1 MNTPNEIEHEQRLIS
16 EGRKKLQKELKK
28 EADRNYYSTT
38 KVGRRVLY
46 ELFTIYE
53 TALTETTDKA
63 ITGKPGRGNIIQCCK
78 EMKTYIKSLTPEV
91 IVVVTLKTIIDFYSS
106 EKGYVTVQNLASAI
120 GNRIESEVWMD
131 YYQKNTDA
139 EIASSARK
147 RASMPGSTPRYR
159 KYSTRKIT
167 EAKAKKKGY
176 KLIDKWSNAHRN
188 RIGLYLM
195 EVARSVRIIEWKKI
209 TIKNKNQSII
219 VADELMNMFMGYEEL
234 AIGRAFNAHPLLDV
248 PKQWEQSDKPAR
260 YNNSGGYHLE
270 QLRHKQSMTLGQ
282 TTDSVFGDK
291 AVELLNTLQSTAWRI
306 DSRILQLALKLNED
320 GKTVKSF
327 KVCPKEK
334 PPGNAPAYIA
344 EDVDKLKLWK
354 QNTHQAHK
362 QFIKLYKNSYRS
374 RNVLSLAREY
384 EFKTFYLSWACDW
397 RGRFYTQQSWL
408 SILSTDFERSLL
420 KFRDGCKLT
429 NDSLYWCK
437 AALGAA
443 YNGTSISYRDRVKW
457 TEDNQELITRIA
469 NDAEDTIIEWEVAK
483 EPWQFLQLC
492 LEWNDVVVTKKE
504 KFWKVAVGA
513 DSTASGLQLL
523 SAMRRD
529 SVGMKYAN
537 LLQPKTDEAPP
548 EDAYM
553 QVLTEA
559 KKDIEESNELTHL
572 LPYLQ
577 YRSVGKPAVML
588 SVYGGSHGRIS
599 ERIEE
604 ALLEKDIVLDKAT
617 ISKLTTVILKASKK
631 VFPAAY
637 DALNW
642 LKKLARAAHNK
653 GMDSLTWTT
662 PTEDKIHC
670 IKNEHEETNVYTA
683 FNGYVVIADF
693 DTEKP
698 DTTKE
703 VSSFP
708 PAFVHC
714 YDAALLKESFTDWQ
728 HPIAVIHDCIR
739 VLPRDMDE
747 ALDRVRDGFTSIT
760 SGDPLARLAD
770 DLGVSSD
777 ELKRL
782 PQLDGDLGEVLKSR
796 YMFN

>member
-1 MNTPNEIEHEQRLIS
+1 MNTPNEIEHEQKLIKG
-16 EGRKKLQKELKK
+16 GRRKLQSDLKK
-28 EADRNYYSTT
+28 DAARNYYSNTQI
-38 KVGRRVLY
+38 GRRVLQ
-46 ELFTIYE
+46 EIFTIYE
-53 TALTETTDKA
+53 EELINTTDKA
-63 ITGKPGRGNIIQCCK
+63 ITGKAGRGNIIQCCK
-78 EMKTYIKSLTPEV
+78 EMKSYINSLTADV
-91 IVVVTLKTIIDFYSS
+91 IVVATLKQIIDFYSS
-106 EKGYVTVQNLASAI
+106 EKGYVTVVDLAGAI
-120 GNRIESEVWMD
+120 GGRIESEVWFD

-147 RASMPGSTPRYR
+147 RASMPGSTPKYR
-159 KYSTRKIT
+159 KYSTRKTT

-176 KLIDKWSNAHRN
+176 KLVDKWSNEHRN

-195 EVARSVRIIEWKKI
+195 EVARSVGIIEWKKI

-234 AIGRAFNAHPLLDV
+234 ALGRAFNSHPLIDV
-248 PKQWEQSDKPAR
+248 PKQWEPSDKPAR

-270 QLRHKQSMTLGQ
+270 QLRHRQSMTLGQ
-282 TTDSVFGDK
+282 STDSVFGDK
-291 AVELLNTLQSTAWRI
+291 AVELLNTLQATAWRI
-306 DSRILQLALKLNED
+306 DSRILQLALRFNED
-320 GKTVKSF
+320 GVTVKSF
-327 KVCPKEK
+327 KVCQKEK
-334 PPGNAPAYIA
+334 PSSNAPTYIA
-344 EDVDKLKLWK
+344 EDINKLKQWK
-354 QNTHQAHK
+354 QDTHQAHK
-362 QFIKLYKNSYRS
+362 TFIKLFKNSYRS
-374 RNVLSLAREY
+374 RNVLSLAKEY

-420 KFRDGCKLT
+420 KFRDGCKLN

-443 YNGTSISYRDRVKW
+443 YNGTSISYKERVKW
-457 TEDNQELITRIA
+457 TEENQELITRIA
-469 NDAEDTIIEWEVAK
+469 NEPQETSEWEVAK

-537 LLQPKTDEAPP
+537 LLEPTSDDAPP

-553 QVLTEA
+553 QVLAEA
-559 KKDIEESNELTHL
+559 KKIIEKSNDLNYL

-604 ALLEKDIVLDKAT
+604 ALLEEDIVLDAAVL
-617 ISKLTTVILKASKK
+617 SKLTTTILNASKK

-637 DALNW
+637 DALKW
-642 LKKLARAAHNK
+642 LKKLARAAHNN
-653 GMDSLTWTT
+653 GMVSLTWTT

-670 IKNEHEETNVYTA
+670 IKNEIEKKKIYTA
-683 FNGYVVIADF
+683 FNGYVVIGDF
-693 DTEKP
+693 DSEKP
-698 DTTKE
+698 DTEKE
-703 VSSFP
+703 VTSFP

-714 YDAALLKESFTDWQ
+714 YDAALLKESFTDWKL
-728 HPIAVIHDCIR
+728 PIAVIHDCIR
-739 VLPRDMDE
+739 VLPSDMDK

-760 SGDPLARLAD
+760 TGDPLARLAD
-770 DLGVSSD
+770 DLGVS
-777 ELKRL
+777 EEQLPRL
-782 PQLDGDLGEVLKSR
+782 PQLDGDLGNVLKSR

>member
-1 MNTPNEIEHEQRLIS
+1 MNTPNEIKHEERLIR
-16 EGRKKLQKELKK
+16 EGRAKLQSDLKK

-38 KVGRRVLY
+38 SIGRRALVD
-46 ELFTIYE
+46 LFSIYE
-53 TALTETTDKA
+53 TELIEATDKA
-63 ITGKPGRGNIIQCCK
+63 IAGKPGRGNIVQCCK

-91 IVVVTLKTIIDFYSS
+91 IVVVTLKTIIDFYSR
-106 EKGYVTVQNLASAI
+106 EKGYVTVQDLSGAI
-120 GNRIESEVWMD
+120 GSRIESEVWMD

-176 KLIDKWSNAHRN
+176 KLVDRWSNQHRN

-195 EVARSVRIIEWKKI
+195 EVARGVGIINWQKI
-209 TIKNKNQSII
+209 MIKNKNQSII

-234 AIGRAFNAHPLLDV
+234 ALGRAFKSHPLIDV
-248 PKQWEQSDKPAR
+248 PRQWEQSDKPAR

-270 QLRHKQSMTLGQ
+270 QLRHRQSMTLGQ

-306 DSRILQLALKLNED
+306 DSRILQLALKFNED

-334 PPGNAPAYIA
+334 PSSNAPAYIA

-354 QNTHQAHK
+354 QQTHQAHK
-362 QFIKLYKNSYRS
+362 LFIKLNKNSYRS
-374 RNVLSLAREY
+374 RNVLALAKEY

-420 KFRDGCKLT
+420 KFRDGCKLN

-469 NDAEDTIIEWEVAK
+469 NEPEYISEWEVAK

-492 LEWNDVVVTKKE
+492 LEWNDVVITKKE

-537 LLQPKTDEAPP
+537 LLQPKSDEAPP

-553 QVLTEA
+553 QVLSEA
-559 KKDIEESNELTHL
+559 KKDIEESNDLNHL

-588 SVYGGSHGRIS
+588 SVYGGSHERIS

-604 ALLEKDIVLDKAT
+604 ALLEKDIVLDNAT
-617 ISKLTTVILKASKK
+617 LSKLTSVILKASKK

-637 DALNW
+637 DALKW

-653 GMDSLTWTT
+653 GMVSLTWTT

-693 DTEKP
+693 NSEKP
-698 DTTKE
+698 DTKKE

-714 YDAALLKESFTDWQ
+714 YDAALLKESFTDWN

-739 VLPRDMDE
+739 VLPSDMDK
-747 ALDRVRDGFTSIT
+747 ALDRVRDGFASIT
-760 SGDPLARLAD
+760 AGDPLARLAD